1 MQQEFAF
8 IPDDGSATYV
18 INVENNSTTS
28 YAGPESKDADAV
40 YAASITA
47 LVQLDSKGNVYYFPY
62 QEGDASANANAKWT
76 QVSAVSK
83 VAPPGSSTS
92 GSSSATGTKS
102 GSASPTGSGS
112 GSSGAAS
119 PTGSDTSGNTSG
131 ASATLVN
138 RGFAAAGI
146 LSILGYL
153 L

>member
-47 LVQLDSKGNVYYFPY
+47 LVQLDSEGNLYYFPY
-62 QEGDASANANAKWT
+62 QEGDVSANTNAKWT
-76 QVSAVSK
+76 QVGAVSK
-83 VAPPGSSTS
+83 VAPPGSSA
-92 GSSSATGTKS
+92 SSSGTATGTKS
-102 GSASPTGSGS
+102 GSSPTGSGS
-112 GSSGAAS
+112 KSAGGAS
-119 PTGSDTSGNTSG
+119 PTGTDSSGNTSG
-131 ASATLVN
+131 ASATFVS
-138 RGFAAAGI
+138 RGFAAAGV
-146 LSILGYL
+146 LSVLGYL

>member
-28 YAGPESKDADAV
+28 YAGPASKDADAV

-47 LVQLDSKGNVYYFPY
+47 LVQLDSKGDVYYFPY
-62 QEGDASANANAKWT
+62 QEGDASTNAAAKWT

-102 GSASPTGSGS
+102 GSSPTGSGS
-112 GSSGAAS
+112 QSSGAAS
-119 PTGSDTSGNTSG
+119 PTGSGTSGNTSG

-138 RGFAAAGI
+138 RGFAAAGV